1 MNDLVAV
8 GILVGFFLLTAALVW
23 LFERA

>member
-1 MNDLVAV
+1 MNDLVVV